1 MTHRT
6 LWLGAA
12 LTVLVS
18 ILFAINS
25 TLARVTY
32 DAGSNALTL
41 NTVRIGAAAVAL
53 YVVLRL
59 IGVPVRLPSR
69 ERMIAFA
76 FGVMLGAY
84 SFFLYRAIEEMPV
97 ALCIITFYLYPLL
110 TGIASAALGVE
121 RMTAVTAVALVTALA
136 GLTVALD
143 IWDKAPSLLGVA
155 LAAASAVTFT
165 AVIVLNGRLIRGFD
179 SRPVTLHM
187 LTAGSLST
195 ALVTFATGSFALPVG
210 SEGQIAFALV
220 VVLYVI
226 AIIGFFIGL
235 AMIGPVKTALFMH
248 FEPVASLILGV
259 IILDQ
264 VLAPVQ
270 WIGAAVVI
278 AAMVGARVEAMRR

>member
-1 MTHRT
+1 MSSRT
-6 LWLGAA
+6 LWLGAG

-18 ILFAINS
+18 ILFSINS

-41 NTVRIGAAAVAL
+41 NTVRIGVAAVVL
-53 YVVLRL
+53 YLVLR
-59 IGVPVRLPSR
+59 IGGLPVRLPPR
-69 ERMIAFA
+69 ERVIAFG

-84 SFFLYRAIEEMPV
+84 SFFLYRSIEEMPV

-110 TGIASAALGVE
+110 TGIASAMLGVE
-121 RMTAVTAVALVTALA
+121 RMTAATAAALVIALA

-143 IWDKAPSLLGVA
+143 VWDKAPSPLGVA
-155 LAAASAVTFT
+155 LAAASAITFT
-165 AVIVLNGRLIRGFD
+165 IVIVMNGRLIRGID

-187 LTAGSLST
+187 LIAGALST
-195 ALVTFATGSFALPVG
+195 GLVTFASGSFALPQG
-210 SEGQIAFALV
+210 GEAQLAFGIV
-220 VVLYVI
+220 VVLYAI

-248 FEPVASLILGV
+248 AEPVASLILGV
-259 IILDQ
+259 LILDQ
-264 VLAPVQ
+264 VLAPIQ

-278 AAMVGARVEAMRR
+278 AAMVGARLEAMRR